1 MLASSRGVDFATVL
15 DIQIV
20 IALHCAPRA
29 RAYKKP
35 DDWLVG
41 DQSVPHLGE
50 RLYSV
55 YFRSAQRA
63 EDAKALAFASSAGV
77 EDQFK
82 EAADRLRGFESWR
95 EDQFKALPVS
105 EQEGVL
111 KLAAARRDSAA
122 QFHAATRLKKLESA
136 NLDDLDEDEKERV
149 LQDKDALREKASQF
163 LVNKAKNE
171 ATMAV
176 LTDREKTAK
185 EKKNAYTR
193 SAADYSRAQTQL
205 AKLESLRTGGQWDNV
220 PESKKKPMLDREAEW
235 KAIVDTNV
243 FGTLQ
248 VIKPLVAQMKRQEQ
262 GGSIVIINSMNS
274 HNPWP
279 RGLPYAASKAGLA
292 SATRTLATEYGR
304 DQIRVNSLHCGAIVN
319 EALWVSLENLAKAN
333 GTTKQE
339 EYQRIADMG
348 ALGWLPTPEEYMGSV
363 LYLLSDMS
371 KPVTGISL
379 HVNAGR
385 FMN

>member
-1 MLASSRGVDFATVL
+1 MEVLIDTVHSWSFICGRRGPPIGRSRLPNHQVFGDQMGDDRGIRGTRIARQRSEGMLASSRGVDFATVL

-50 RLYSV
+50 RLFSLYSRDAV
-55 YFRSAQRA
+55 RT

-82 EAADRLRGFESWR
+82 EAADRLREFEAWR

-105 EQEGVL
+105 EHEDLL
-111 KLAAARRDSAA
+111 KWAAARRGHAA
-122 QFHAATRLKKLESA
+122 QFKAAAKLKKLESA

-205 AKLESLRTGGQWDNV
+205 AKLESLRTGG
-220 PESKKKPMLDREAEW
+220 
-235 KAIVDTNV
+235 
-243 FGTLQ
+243 
-248 VIKPLVAQMKRQEQ
+248 
-262 GGSIVIINSMNS
+262 
-274 HNPWP
+274 
-279 RGLPYAASKAGLA
+279 
-292 SATRTLATEYGR
+292 
-304 DQIRVNSLHCGAIVN
+304 
-319 EALWVSLENLAKAN
+319 
-333 GTTKQE
+333 
-339 EYQRIADMG
+339 
-348 ALGWLPTPEEYMGSV
+348 
-363 LYLLSDMS
+363 
-371 KPVTGISL
+371 
-379 HVNAGR
+379 
-385 FMN
+385 